1 MFGFQLSVILLLR
14 IPAAHLYKVS
24 TLEIVGMA
32 VCEADC
38 VKTHLFTFDIKQNY
52 LLKYRD
58 FKFHLNESK

>member
-24 TLEIVGMA
+24 TLEIVGMV

-38 VKTHLFTFDIKQNY
+38 VKTHLFTLILSKTICENIEI
-52 LLKYRD
+52 
-58 FKFHLNESK
+58 LNFI